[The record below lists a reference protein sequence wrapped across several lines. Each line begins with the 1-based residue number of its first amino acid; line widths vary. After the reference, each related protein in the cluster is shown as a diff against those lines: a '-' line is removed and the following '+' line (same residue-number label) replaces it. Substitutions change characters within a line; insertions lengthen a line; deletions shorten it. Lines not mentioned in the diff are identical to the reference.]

1 MSFLLHFAK
10 PMTSRSKGSTSLIAG
25 NRRRPS
31 GIGDVGGLAGVL
43 VVYAALDN
51 AFAGPPVS
59 FIVTVLGPA
68 GETNG
73 LANSRLLH

>member
-1 MSFLLHFAK
+1 
-10 PMTSRSKGSTSLIAG
+10 
-25 NRRRPS
+25 
-31 GIGDVGGLAGVL
+31 LAGVL